1 LCQVKLF
8 NISSSSTYDFTGSAA
23 GGVTGSYNGNS
34 IALKILIAFSAGLI
48 VYNSLELIVL
58 IFITFA

>member
-1 LCQVKLF
+1 M
-8 NISSSSTYDFTGSAA
+8 SSSSTYDFTGSAA